1 MNNEPVA
8 WTKKDTLVFLSNYE
22 FGSITIQV
30 QKQKDDEFNI
40 PLYTHPAKHLSLQ
53 KVDGELVAVTYT
65 DDEHR
70 IIEVLWEK
78 PPAKTLT
85 DEDIAKVVH
94 ELNQKANTPERWVT
108 AMQIGAETIIQLRDE
123 LRKAQQK

>member
-1 MNNEPVA
+1 MNKPVA
-8 WTKKDTLVFLSNYE
+8 WVTQKALDDLRIPLISEITLRIAVKSKN
-22 FGSITIQV
+22 T
-30 QKQKDDEFNI
+30 DPFNI

-70 IIEVLWEK
+70 IVEVLWER

-85 DEDIAKVVH
+85 DEESAGIGLHLFRIGEAISIKDGIRLVRLMEGLMNIK
-94 ELNQKANTPERWVT
+94 KASE
-108 AMQIGAETIIQLRDE
+108 
-123 LRKAQQK
+123 K

>member
-8 WTKKDTLVFLSNYE
+8 WISNMTLQNLQMPFLS
-22 FGSITIQV
+22 QV
-30 QKQKDDEFNI
+30 THRISVKANTMDDFTI

-70 IIEVLWEK
+70 IVEVLWEK

-85 DEDIAKVVH
+85 DEEIWDLMDEIEMLAHGDIKRAMYRMARKV
-94 ELNQKANTPERWVT
+94 ESILNE
-108 AMQIGAETIIQLRDE
+108 
-123 LRKAQQK
+123 

>member
-8 WTKKDTLVFLSNYE
+8 WISNMTLQNLQMPFLS
-22 FGSITIQV
+22 QV
-30 QKQKDDEFNI
+30 THRISVKANTMDDFTI

-85 DEDIAKVVH
+85 DEEIWDLMDEIEMLAHGDIKRAMYRMARKV
-94 ELNQKANTPERWVT
+94 ESILNE
-108 AMQIGAETIIQLRDE
+108 
-123 LRKAQQK
+123 